1 MCGIVGA
8 FYREEINE
16 ASMRQATDLLH
27 HRGPDASGYYLS
39 TSKRVFLG
47 HRRLSII
54 DVSQNA
60 NQPMYSHDSR
70 FVIIYNGEVYNYEK
84 LKQKLP
90 NVLWKTSSDTEVVL
104 ELFVHFGPESFAWLN
119 GIFAFSIYDIVEEK
133 LWLCRDGLGIKPL
146 FIQREKE
153 KLIFGSELKSIIRAN
168 QEEGK
173 NTNFLVSKKA
183 VAHFLHLGFVPEP
196 LTIYRGIKKF
206 PAGYYAVLN
215 TKNGEWNRYRYWNV
229 RDHYLSNPIQD
240 EAQALKQYQE
250 KLFASVERQMI
261 SDVPLGTFLS
271 GGIDSSLVTAVASK
285 ISDNKLKT
293 FCIGFEDA
301 RFDET
306 AYAQQVA
313 THLGTDHHLFRAKL
327 DDVLALIPEFLTLFD
342 EPFADSSAFPTMLVS
357 KLAREHVTVTLSGD
371 GGDEFFQGYGM
382 YAWAKRLNDPKVQ
395 LLRKPIFFA
404 SKFMNER
411 NQRAG
416 RVFNFP
422 AVKRIPSHIFSQEQ
436 YFFSEQELN
445 RLLLRNNFDFN
456 ELNALP
462 KKGKSQERQAIWDIE
477 HYLKDDLMVKID
489 RASMRYSLETR
500 VPLLDK
506 ELVEF
511 SLNVPLSLKVNE
523 EYGTKYLMKRTLYDM
538 VPKEVFDRPKKGFSI
553 PLNKWLANEL
563 KPMLDKYLSKQKI
576 EYAGI
581 IDYNMFKKIMDQY
594 LAGKSYLYNRV
605 WAILVLHWW
614 YYEKK

>member
-8 FYREEINE
+8 FFREQINE
-16 ASMRQATDLLH
+16 VSMRQATDLLS

-39 TSKRVFLG
+39 SDKRVFLG

-54 DVSQNA
+54 DVSQGA
-60 NQPMYSHDSR
+60 NQPMFSHNSR
-70 FVIIYNGEVYNYEK
+70 FIIIYNGEVYNYEK
-84 LKQKLP
+84 LKHKLP
-90 NVLWKTSSDTEVVL
+90 DVLWKTSGDTEVVL
-104 ELFVHFGPESFAWLN
+104 ELFVHYGAESFAWLN
-119 GIFAFSIYDIVEEK
+119 GFFAFSIYDTVEEK

-146 FIQREKE
+146 FIQRDNE
-153 KLIFGSELKSIIRAN
+153 KLIFASELKAIIQAN
-168 QEEGK
+168 KEEGK
-173 NTNFLVSKKA
+173 TSSFLVSKKA

-196 LTIYRGIKKF
+196 MTIYRGIKKF
-206 PAGYYAVLN
+206 PAGHYAVLD
-215 TKNGEWNRYRYWNV
+215 TKSGEWNRYKYWNV
-229 RDHYLSNPIQD
+229 RDYFLTNPIQD
-240 EAQALKQYQE
+240 EAQALKQYRE
-250 KLFASVERQMI
+250 KLFASVERQMM

-285 ISDNKLKT
+285 ISGSKVKT
-293 FCIGFEDA
+293 FSIGFEDA
-301 RFDET
+301 QFDES

-313 THLGTDHHLFRAKL
+313 SHLGTDHHLFRTKL
-327 DDVLALIPEFLTLFD
+327 DDILALVPEFLTLFD

-357 KLAREHVTVTLSGD
+357 KLAKEHVTVTLSGD

-382 YAWAKRLNDPKVQ
+382 YVWAKRLSDPKVQ
-395 LLRKPIFFA
+395 LLRKPIFLV
-404 SKFMNER
+404 SKFMSER

-422 AVKRIPSHIFSQEQ
+422 SAKRIPSHIFSQEQ
-436 YFFSEQELN
+436 YFFSEQELKK
-445 RLLLRNNFDFN
+445 LLLKNKFDFT

-462 KKGKSQERQAIWDIE
+462 RKGSVQERQAFWDIE
-477 HYLKDDLMVKID
+477 HYLKDDLLVKVD

-511 SLNVPLSLKVNE
+511 SLNVPLSFKVNE
-523 EYGTKYLMKRTLYDM
+523 EYGTKYLMKKTLYDM
-538 VPKEVFDRPKKGFSI
+538 VPKDIFDRPKRGFSI

-563 KPMLDKYLSKQKI
+563 RPMLDKYLSKQKI
-576 EYAGI
+576 EYAGLI
-581 IDYNMFKKIMDQY
+581 EYNMFKEIMDQY
-594 LAGKSYLYNRV
+594 LAGKTYLYNRV

-614 YYEKK
+614 YYERK